1 MTIEPDDST
10 TTFKAL
16 PIFSTLRSNL
26 ALVDA
31 FLRRSTIETRNY
43 NGTDLGFLG
52 AEPGE
57 EQLNI
62 HNRSVTVIVVAL
74 LYQTLENY
82 SDLRRINPRLEDPGL
97 EAFFKS
103 LGGRRKLFDGMKIVR
118 KGVFHVR
125 SLRSWRSRN
134 ARFLEEVCDE
144 RGGIL
149 AVMSELR
156 RLLYDFTEKV
166 FVGDLRIWPDSVYD
180 DMERWRRERP
190 ELVQK
195 LESGDIKFSE
205 YIEAILSPE
214 NETPESG

>member
-1 MTIEPDDST
+1 MIEADNST
-10 TTFKAL
+10 VTFKVL

-43 NGTDLGFLG
+43 NGADLGFLG
-52 AEPGE
+52 VEPGE

-62 HNRSVTVIVVAL
+62 HNRSVAVIVVAL

-82 SDLRRINPRLEDPGL
+82 SDLRRISPKLGDPGL

-103 LGGRRKLFDGMKIVR
+103 LGGRRKLFDGMKTVR

-134 ARFLEEVCDE
+134 ARFLDEVCDE
-144 RGGIL
+144 RGGVL

-166 FVGDLRIWPDSVYD
+166 FVGDLRIWPNSVYD
-180 DMERWRRERP
+180 DMERWRSARP

-205 YIEAILSPE
+205 FMDAMLSPE
-214 NETPESG
+214 SETSESG